1 MPGPSFMLV
10 YGGRELFAPSVRI
23 ENPEVRC
30 ELPGDT
36 DALSPLF
43 Y

>member
-23 ENPEVRC
+23 EDPEIRR
-30 ELPGDT
+30 ELPGDE
-36 DALSPLF
+36 DALNPLF